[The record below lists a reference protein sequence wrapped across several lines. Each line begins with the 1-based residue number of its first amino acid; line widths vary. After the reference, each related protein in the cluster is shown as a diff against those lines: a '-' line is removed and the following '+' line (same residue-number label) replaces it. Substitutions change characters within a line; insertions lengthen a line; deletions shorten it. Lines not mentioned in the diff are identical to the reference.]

1 MAKQN
6 NKITNYSFPAS
17 KKQNY
22 DSFSE
27 KLHFSNSFC
36 CSAKPQDTPIDEG
49 VKGDPARRFKLLA
62 ANSFFKIMVEKEID
76 SYWNSS
82 PPKAIVGLDGKKL
95 MPTSSKHIVLLPY
108 S

>member
-27 KLHFSNSFC
+27 KLHFSNSFLC
-36 CSAKPQDTPIDEG
+36 LAEPQDTPIDEE
-49 VKGDPARRFKLLA
+49 VEGDPARRFKLLA
-62 ANSFFKIMVEKEID
+62 ANSFLKIKVEKEID

-82 PPKAIVGLDGKKL
+82 PQKAIVGPDGKRF
-95 MPTSSKHIVLLPY
+95 MATSSKL
-108 S
+108 